1 MNKDKIILV
10 GGGGHCRSCIDVIE
24 TENRFKIAGILDI
37 PEKVGK
43 HVLKYRIIGAD
54 KDIPKLVKEYSNFL
68 ITLGQI
74 KSANIRVRIFDILKG
89 LGANL
94 PVIISPKTHI
104 SVYSSIGQGSI
115 VMHDVILNANAVVG
129 DNCIINSK
137 ALIEHDAVVGSNTHI
152 STGAIVNGDC
162 YVGNNCFIGS
172 GVTLA
177 NNISIADNVIIGAG
191 SYVAKDIDDQGV
203 YMGYPARKVKG

>member
-1 MNKDKIILV
+1 MNKEKIILV

-24 TENRFKIAGILDI
+24 TEKRFKIAGILDI

-43 HVLKYRIIGAD
+43 SVLKYRIIGAD
-54 KDIPKLVKEYSNFL
+54 EDIPELVKQYSNFI

-74 KSANIRVRIFDILKG
+74 KSAKIRIRIFDILNG

-104 SVYSSIGQGSI
+104 SSYSSIGKGSI

-129 DNCIINSK
+129 DNCIINNK
-137 ALIEHDAVVGSNTHI
+137 ALIEHDAVIGSNTHI
-152 STGAIVNGDC
+152 STGAIINGDC
-162 YVGNNCFIGS
+162 FVGNNCFIGS

-177 NNISIADNVIIGAG
+177 NSISITDNVVVGAG
-191 SYVAKDIDDQGV
+191 SYVGKDIEESGV
-203 YMGYPARKVKG
+203 YLGNPARKVKA